1 MRNIAMTTR
10 RLFLFV
16 FAAALVTAFGCS
28 NGGGVLVSPTLVCTD
43 GGPAAANAVA
53 LTCGAT
59 TGGTQRVDVVLG
71 GPATLSG
78 LSFNVMYDGANL
90 VYDSYDSSAASQL
103 FPGAIIAV
111 FPSDEPNSVPGYKDV
126 VVAIQMTGGTALT
139 NEVGQH
145 VVLSLNFQRA
155 SGTTFGPTPLAFNLE
170 RTLTATPPTAGTTF
184 ASSLSLSYQ

>member
-1 MRNIAMTTR
+1 MMTR
-10 RLFLFV
+10 RLFLLL

-28 NGGGVLVSPTLVCTD
+28 SGGGVVVSPTLLCTD
-43 GGPAAANAVA
+43 GGAAAANAVT
-53 LTCGAT
+53 LTCGAA
-59 TGGTQRVDVVLG
+59 TGGTQIVDVVLG

-103 FPGAIIAV
+103 FPGALISV
-111 FPSDEPNSVPGYKDV
+111 LPSSEPNSVPGYKDV
-126 VVAIQMTGGTALT
+126 VVGFQTTGGTVVTVDA
-139 NEVGQH
+139 GQH
-145 VVLSLNFQRA
+145 VVLSLTFQRVP
-155 SGTTFGPTPLAFNLE
+155 GTTFGPTPVAFNIE